1 MHIYRGLISKAT
13 LWPRSLYTLA
23 MDFCRSSASYT
34 VDTCQLYSYIHR
46 NRQSLWS
53 DFSFDTFVPFWLLS
67 RPPARTEFYDS
78 TFWLIGYHGAGT
90 AVAFWNHNRLI
101 LLLRKQMYIQ
111 DDPGNTGDLNCFEYA
126 LIEPVMQLK
135 TTRTTPYINDLPA
148 VGPRHASFLCI
159 CHS

>member
-1 MHIYRGLISKAT
+1 MCKRDRQKDRRSMTPHLQTEIPRLWGCIRCSNYRFRNVSQSHVFTVSTSLMEPIAYISWTNIEGDLMA
-13 LWPRSLYTLA
+13 RSLYTLA
-23 MDFCRSSASYT
+23 MDFCKSSASYK

-90 AVAFWNHNRLI
+90 AVA
-101 LLLRKQMYIQ
+101 
-111 DDPGNTGDLNCFEYA
+111 
-126 LIEPVMQLK
+126 
-135 TTRTTPYINDLPA
+135 
-148 VGPRHASFLCI
+148 
-159 CHS
+159 